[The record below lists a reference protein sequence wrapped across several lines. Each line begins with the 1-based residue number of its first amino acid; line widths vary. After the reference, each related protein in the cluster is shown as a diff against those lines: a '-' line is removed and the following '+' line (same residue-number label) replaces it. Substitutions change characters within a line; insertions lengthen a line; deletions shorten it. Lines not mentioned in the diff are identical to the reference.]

1 MDAREAALL
10 EPESTISEMRKSFP
24 QATKLDEAETKLLTL
39 FRIRRLPCTPGIN
52 ARRVVVH
59 NGALEEADKAL
70 SCFVLSIHNMEAE
83 EAALLAP
90 EATVSEMRK
99 CFPHA
104 TRLDETETEL
114 LTLLKIRRQD
124 VKGKKYNIPN
134 KRSRT

>member
-1 MDAREAALL
+1 MQTARGEKFGPGGLIPSTPGEDARR
-10 EPESTISEMRKSFP
+10 M
-24 QATKLDEAETKLLTL
+24 
-39 FRIRRLPCTPGIN
+39 
-52 ARRVVVH
+52 VVH
-59 NGALEEADKAL
+59 SAAPEEADKAL
-70 SCFVLSIHNMEAE
+70 ACFITSIQNMEAE

-124 VKGKKYNIPN
+124 VKGRKYKIPN

>member
-1 MDAREAALL
+1 MYCRTRHKHKAGGGCKQTARGEKFGPGGL
-10 EPESTISEMRKSFP
+10 I
-24 QATKLDEAETKLLTL
+24 
-39 FRIRRLPCTPGIN
+39 PCTPGEDT
-52 ARRVVVH
+52 RRMVVH
-59 NGALEEADKAL
+59 SGAPEDADKAL
-70 SCFVLSIHNMEAE
+70 SCFILSIHNMEAE

-124 VKGKKYNIPN
+124 VKGKKYKNPN

>member
-1 MDAREAALL
+1 MQTARGEKFGPGGLIPSTQGQGVGRMVMPEA
-10 EPESTISEMRKSFP
+10 
-24 QATKLDEAETKLLTL
+24 
-39 FRIRRLPCTPGIN
+39 
-52 ARRVVVH
+52 V
-59 NGALEEADKAL
+59 DKAL
-70 SCFVLSIHNMEAE
+70 ECYVMAIQNMEAE

-124 VKGKKYNIPN
+124 VKGRKYKIPN

>member
-1 MDAREAALL
+1 MQTARGEKFGPGGLIPSTQEEGVGRIVMHNATPEAAD
-10 EPESTISEMRKSFP
+10 I
-24 QATKLDEAETKLLTL
+24 
-39 FRIRRLPCTPGIN
+39 
-52 ARRVVVH
+52 
-59 NGALEEADKAL
+59 ALA
-70 SCFVLSIHNMEAE
+70 CYITSIQNMEAE

-124 VKGKKYNIPN
+124 VKGRKYNIPN